1 MSINCLFLWCFLF
14 LNLEN
19 VLLYYHTS
27 YIFMIKSLLEIRF
40 LVVYFKKYM
49 SLSNFFYE
57 KAIANTLIDAFT
69 SLDT

>member
-1 MSINCLFLWCFLF
+1 
-14 LNLEN
+14 
-19 VLLYYHTS
+19 
-27 YIFMIKSLLEIRF
+27 MIKSQLEIRF

-69 SLDT
+69 ALDT